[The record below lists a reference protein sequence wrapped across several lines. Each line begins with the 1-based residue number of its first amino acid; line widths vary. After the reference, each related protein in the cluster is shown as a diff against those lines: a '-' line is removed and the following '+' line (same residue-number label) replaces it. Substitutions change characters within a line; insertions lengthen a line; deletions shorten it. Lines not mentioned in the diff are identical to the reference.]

1 MSLVQ
6 LPANVLPSH
15 PNGVTSPLGRYLTT
29 LLNASNGVPFD
40 ATSSAMEACLGLAMA
55 HPFDPQERVAYGR
68 NPVQDCSLVGAVV
81 RATNAN
87 TVQLQHRS
95 WPETIDGFG
104 AQLLEGP
111 GFVSHRP
118 LQIDNEWVAAALT
131 AVGCSAWDDAPLHA
145 ASALPY
151 AVQGAAQMGMAGLL
165 ERFLKTPGAWSA
177 QRVADAPFVTRSGEQ
192 SLGWVALA
200 SKKEANL
207 SLEVLVRNGARLTQ
221 EKAIVA
227 TLVGAYPQAVAAL
240 APTLPA
246 LSEAA
251 QRKVQEAWKERVV
264 SRALEAQDAQ
274 SMSQVLWGAKAPEV
288 LSAASTTIGQ
298 YFSEGWG
305 STPNGSK
312 SQAYDFATNQGA
324 EKLIAQARVKAG
336 PMAGQ
341 WSVLAAAAFS
351 RVRQGDSFGALGWN
365 ASAMLS
371 QVFHQEERKY
381 ILASPNKAP
390 YKGSLAPALGFDW
403 RPGIRID
410 GLVVLALM
418 GQRGEGLVRYAGQK
432 NDMEDGVQDHIRG
445 FQAAAGI
452 GNLERWVEE
461 NLPAAARAT
470 QAMVKGNA
478 SSAGVRLLHAWFTLI
493 NRTEAFEPWQALSEE
508 ERFGV
513 IYGVTAKFQ
522 GSDPWTLKEARQVAS
537 ITGMASENER
547 AASMFQT
554 LVDTFF
560 PGAYNLE
567 GLQDQ
572 APDSLGFKAALVAN
586 LALTR
591 STEHHEKVFEHV
603 HRVYAQLPKQ
613 TVELLETWL
622 DTVTSLGSERRLQFQ
637 AVLKQWALEHRLS
650 PAAPT
655 SSPRLRL

>member
-68 NPVQDCSLVGAVV
+68 NPVQDCSLMGAII
-81 RATNAN
+81 RATNAH

-95 WPETIDGFG
+95 WPETIEGFG
-104 AQLLEGP
+104 PQLLEGAGYVP
-111 GFVSHRP
+111 HRP
-118 LQIDNEWVAAALT
+118 LQIDNEWVAAALI
-131 AVGCSAWDDAPLHA
+131 AVGCSPWGDAPLHA

-165 ERFLKTPGAWSA
+165 ERFLQTSDAWPA
-177 QRVADAPFVTRSGEQ
+177 QRVADATFITRSGEKT
-192 SLGWVALA
+192 LGWEALA
-200 SKKEANL
+200 SQREASL
-207 SLEVLVRNGARLTQ
+207 SLEVLTRNGARLTQ
-221 EKAIVA
+221 EKTIVK
-227 TLVGAYPQAVAAL
+227 TLAVAYPEAVKAL
-240 APTLPA
+240 APTLPP
-246 LSEAA
+246 LSDAA
-251 QRKVQEAWKERVV
+251 QRKIQDAWKERVV
-264 SRALEAQDAQ
+264 RRELGSEETQTMAKA
-274 SMSQVLWGAKAPEV
+274 LWGGNAPED

-351 RVRQGDSFGALGWN
+351 RVRQGDAYGALGWN
-365 ASAMLS
+365 PSAMLS
-371 QVFHQEERKY
+371 QVFDGEQKKY
-381 ILASPNKAP
+381 VLASANKAP

-410 GLVVLALM
+410 GLVLLALM
-418 GQRGEGLVRYAGQK
+418 GQCGEGLVRFPGQK
-432 NDMEDGVQDHIRG
+432 NDTEEKVQENLRA
-445 FQAAAGI
+445 FQASAGI
-452 GNLERWVEE
+452 ANLERWVEE

-470 QAMVKGNA
+470 QAMIRGNA
-478 SSAGVRLLHAWFTLI
+478 SSAGVRLLHTWFTLI
-493 NRTEAFEPWQALSEE
+493 NRTEAFAPWQALTEE

-513 IYGVTAKFQ
+513 LYGVTAKFQ
-522 GSDPWTLKEARQVAS
+522 GSDSWTLKENRQVSS
-537 ITGMASENER
+537 ITGIASENER
-547 AASMFQT
+547 AASQFQT

-567 GLQDQ
+567 GLQKQ
-572 APDSLGFKAALVAN
+572 EPDSLGFKAALVAN

-603 HRVYAQLPKQ
+603 HRVYGQLSKE
-613 TVELLETWL
+613 TVGLLETWL
-622 DTVTSLGSERRLQFQ
+622 DTTTSLGSERLPQLR
-637 AVLKQWALEHRLS
+637 AVLKEWSLEHRLS
-650 PAAPT
+650 PAEEAPA
-655 SSPRLRL
+655 PRFRL